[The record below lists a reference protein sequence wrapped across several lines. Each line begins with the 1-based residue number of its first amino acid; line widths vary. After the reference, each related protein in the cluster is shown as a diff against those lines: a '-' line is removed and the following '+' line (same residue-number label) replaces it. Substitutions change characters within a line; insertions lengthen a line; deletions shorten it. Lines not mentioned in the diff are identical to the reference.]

1 MKGATLKLL
10 QDLGAFVL
18 AGDCS
23 TKRMEKAAE
32 IIRAERDYRWVGI
45 YKVTKKEFA
54 IMAGTGNEPV
64 AYPRFPLSQGLCGA
78 VLESGRALT
87 VGDVRKDPRYLP
99 TFHSTRSE
107 IIIPIVNEDKKIIG
121 MLDAESEKPN
131 AFSDED
137 RQFLER
143 AACVFAH
150 CLNSK

>member
-1 MKGATLKLL
+1 MKAATLKML
-10 QDLGAFVL
+10 QDLGGFVL

-23 TKRMEKAAE
+23 TERMKKAAE
-32 IIRAERDYRWVGI
+32 IIRAARNYRWVGI

-54 IMAGTGNEPV
+54 IMAATGGEPV
-64 AYPRFPLSQGLCGA
+64 AYPRFPLTQGLCGA
-78 VLESGRALT
+78 VLESGRAIT

-107 IIIPIVNEDKKIIG
+107 LIIPIANEQKRIIG
-121 MLDAESEKPN
+121 MLDAESEKVN
-131 AFSDED
+131 AFADED

-150 CLNSK
+150 CLDSK

>member
-32 IIRAERDYRWVGI
+32 IIRASRDYRWVGI
-45 YKVTKKEFA
+45 YKVTKKEFV
-54 IMAGTGNEPV
+54 IMAGTGDEPV
-64 AYPRFPLSQGLCGA
+64 AYPRFPIGQGLCGA
-78 VLESGRALT
+78 VLESGRALV

-107 IIIPIVNEDKKIIG
+107 IIIPIVNEEKRIIG
-121 MLDAESEKPN
+121 MLDAESEKVN
-131 AFSDED
+131 AFGDED

-143 AACVFAH
+143 AAGVFAH
-150 CLNSK
+150 CLDSK